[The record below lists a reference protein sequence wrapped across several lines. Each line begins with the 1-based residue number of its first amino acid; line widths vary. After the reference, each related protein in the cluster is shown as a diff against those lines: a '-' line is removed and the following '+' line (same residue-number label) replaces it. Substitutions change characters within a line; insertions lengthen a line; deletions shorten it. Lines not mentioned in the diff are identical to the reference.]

1 MLNHFLFQP
10 NDRWSGGRPGGGNYG
25 GGYGG
30 YGGRGDDFGRVGD
43 AKNDCEIVCVNKQQ
57 RFYAEMIEGRLK
69 NLGLRVDVLFPNPE
83 IPLVKILDNIASRGV
98 LYAIVV
104 APVNEQHQ
112 SLTLNVLQGQP
123 QEHRNMPLDE
133 AMSFIAKN
141 FESILE
147 GKVPGPADNML
158 PDDIRVVLGFLADNR
173 PLSVMEYDK
182 LIRYLSMRR
191 EAVLK
196 LEYGENIPPR

>member
-1 MLNHFLFQP
+1 MGF
-10 NDRWSGGRPGGGNYG
+10 
-25 GGYGG
+25 
-30 YGGRGDDFGRVGD
+30 GDS
-43 AKNDCEIVCVNKQQ
+43 KNDCEIVCVNKQQ

-83 IPLVKILDNIASRGV
+83 IPLGKILDNISSRGV
-98 LYAIVV
+98 FYAIVV
-104 APVNEQHQ
+104 APINEQHH

-141 FESILE
+141 FEAVLE
-147 GKVPGPADNML
+147 GKMPGPTDNLL

-182 LIRYLSMRR
+182 LIRYLSTKR
-191 EAVLK
+191 EAMLK
-196 LEYGENIPPR
+196 LEYGENIPPRYYV